1 VQSLKVTQATAHV
14 EPLPDGCAV
23 DTVDIARVSR
33 LVEAMPDELEK
44 LFSTQEL
51 SDAGEGAGRIASL
64 AARFAAKEACLKL
77 FPRETALNT
86 ITAMD
91 FSVVRDAYGAPHVV
105 VSEAAEI
112 VMGRHLVAEIKLSLT
127 HTPLSA
133 TAVALRV
140 AKVIEPGWGGRF
152 LYRWLPYRRE
162 VILDN
167 LTRVYAE
174 QVSQQQI
181 ILLAQAH
188 YGHLLALLKE
198 LLQFRFLSVQQKKDI
213 VRVEGAP
220 LLMAACAAGK
230 GALILTGHFGNFEV
244 STVAGVEHFPEI
256 KGHIHFLRRPIKPK
270 WLSDLLTNRFKKAGF
285 GVVGRRGSLEEI
297 VETLERGDA
306 IVFPF
311 DQYARRPEGIEVEFF
326 GYAAG
331 TYKSMA
337 LIALATGAPVLPAAS
352 WREPDGTHVLRFLPP
367 LTPVVDDDVGTEIK
381 RNTRAFNQALE
392 LAIVRHPEQWWWMH
406 RRWKNQ
412 PNAKHKSA
420 TEVVRP

>member
-1 VQSLKVTQATAHV
+1 MAASTVQPDS
-14 EPLPDGCAV
+14 LPDGCAV
-23 DTVDIARVSR
+23 DTVEIARIAR
-33 LVEAMPDELEK
+33 LIEALPGDLEK
-44 LFSTQEL
+44 LFSAQEL

-91 FSVVRDAYGAPHVV
+91 FSVVRDTYGAPQVV
-105 VSEAAEI
+105 ASPAAKI
-112 VMGRHLVAEIKLSLT
+112 VLGLHLVAEIKLSLT

-140 AKVIEPGWGGRF
+140 PKVIEPSRGGRF
-152 LYRWLPYRRE
+152 LYQWLPYRRS
-162 VILDN
+162 VILEN
-167 LTRVYAE
+167 LNRVYGA

-181 ILLAQAH
+181 KLLAQAH
-188 YGHLLALLKE
+188 YGHLLKLLKE
-198 LLQFRFLSVQQKKDI
+198 VMQFRFLSMQQKKDI
-213 VRVEGAP
+213 VRVEGVPEMIKAFE
-220 LLMAACAAGK
+220 AGK
-230 GALILTGHFGNFEV
+230 GVLILTGHFGNFEV
-244 STVAGVEHFPEI
+244 STIAGIEHFPQV
-256 KGHIHFLRRPIKPK
+256 KGRIHFLRRPIKPK
-270 WLSDLLTNRFKKAGF
+270 WLSDLLTRRFNQAGF

-297 VETLERGDA
+297 VATLERGDA
-306 IVFPF
+306 VVFPF

-352 WREPDGTHVLRFLPP
+352 WRESDGTHVLRFLPP
-367 LTPVVDDDVGTEIK
+367 LAPIVDDDVGAEIK

-392 LAIVRHPEQWWWMH
+392 LAIIEHPEQWWWVH

-412 PNAKHKSA
+412 LPLKRALRA
-420 TEVVRP
+420 

>member
-1 VQSLKVTQATAHV
+1 MAASPVQPDS
-14 EPLPDGCAV
+14 LPDGCAV
-23 DTVDIARVSR
+23 DTVEIARIAR
-33 LVEAMPDELEK
+33 LVEALPSDLEK
-44 LFSTQEL
+44 LFSAQEL

-91 FSVVRDAYGAPHVV
+91 FSIVRDTYGAPQVLA
-105 VSEAAEI
+105 SPAAQI
-112 VMGRHLVAEIKLSLT
+112 VLGLHLVAEIKVSLT
-127 HTPLSA
+127 HTPSSA

-140 AKVIEPGWGGRF
+140 PKVIQPSRGGRF
-152 LYRWLPYRRE
+152 LYRWLPYRRQ

-167 LTRVYAE
+167 LTRVYGA

-181 ILLAQAH
+181 QLLAQAH
-188 YGHLLALLKE
+188 YGHLLKLLKE
-198 LLQFRFLSVQQKKDI
+198 LLQFRFLSMQQKKDI
-213 VRVEGAP
+213 VKVEGVPEMIQAFE
-220 LLMAACAAGK
+220 AGK
-230 GALILTGHFGNFEV
+230 GVLILTGHFGNFEV
-244 STVAGVEHFPEI
+244 STVAGIEHFPQV
-256 KGHIHFLRRPIKPK
+256 KGRIHFLRRPIKPK
-270 WLSDLLTNRFKKAGF
+270 WLSDLLTRRFNQAGF

-306 IVFPF
+306 VVFPF

-352 WREPDGTHVLRFLPP
+352 WREPDGTHVLQFLPP
-367 LTPVVDDDVGTEIK
+367 LIPIVDEDVGVEIK

-392 LAIVRHPEQWWWMH
+392 LAIVKHPEQWWWVH

-412 PNAKHKSA
+412 PAIK
-420 TEVVRP
+420 

>member
-1 VQSLKVTQATAHV
+1 MAASTVQPDS
-14 EPLPDGCAV
+14 LPDGCAV
-23 DTVDIARVSR
+23 DTVEIARIAR
-33 LVEAMPDELEK
+33 LVEALPSDLEK
-44 LFSTQEL
+44 LFSAQEL

-91 FSVVRDAYGAPHVV
+91 FSIVRDTYGAPQVLA
-105 VSEAAEI
+105 SPAAQI
-112 VMGRHLVAEIKLSLT
+112 VLGLHLVAEIKVSLT
-127 HTPLSA
+127 HTPSSA

-140 AKVIEPGWGGRF
+140 PKVIQPSRGGRF
-152 LYRWLPYRRE
+152 LYRWLPYRRQ

-167 LTRVYAE
+167 LTRVYGA

-181 ILLAQAH
+181 QLLAQAH
-188 YGHLLALLKE
+188 YGHLLKLLKE
-198 LLQFRFLSVQQKKDI
+198 LLQFRFLSTQQKKDI
-213 VRVEGAP
+213 VKVEGVPEMIQAFE
-220 LLMAACAAGK
+220 AGK
-230 GALILTGHFGNFEV
+230 GVLILTGHFGNFEV
-244 STVAGVEHFPEI
+244 STVAGIEHFPQV
-256 KGHIHFLRRPIKPK
+256 KGRIHFLRRPIKPK
-270 WLSDLLTNRFKKAGF
+270 WLSDLLTRRFNQAGF

-306 IVFPF
+306 VVFPF

-352 WREPDGTHVLRFLPP
+352 WREPDGTHVLQFLPP
-367 LTPVVDDDVGTEIK
+367 LIPIGDEDVGVEIK

-392 LAIVRHPEQWWWMH
+392 LAIVKHPEQWWWVH

-412 PNAKHKSA
+412 PAIK
-420 TEVVRP
+420 

>member
-1 VQSLKVTQATAHV
+1 MAASPVQPDS
-14 EPLPDGCAV
+14 LPDGCAV
-23 DTVDIARVSR
+23 DTVEIARIAR
-33 LVEAMPDELEK
+33 LVEALPGDLEK
-44 LFSTQEL
+44 LFSAQEL

-91 FSVVRDAYGAPHVV
+91 FSIVRDTYGAPQVLA
-105 VSEAAEI
+105 SPAAQI
-112 VMGRHLVAEIKLSLT
+112 VLGLHLVAEIKVSLT
-127 HTPLSA
+127 HTPSSA

-140 AKVIEPGWGGRF
+140 PKVIQPSRGGRF
-152 LYRWLPYRRE
+152 LYRWLPYRRQ

-167 LTRVYAE
+167 LTRVYGA

-181 ILLAQAH
+181 QLLAQAH
-188 YGHLLALLKE
+188 YGHLLKLLKE
-198 LLQFRFLSVQQKKDI
+198 LLQFRFLSMQQKKDI
-213 VRVEGAP
+213 VKVEGVPEMIQAFE
-220 LLMAACAAGK
+220 AGK
-230 GALILTGHFGNFEV
+230 GVLILTGHFGNFEV
-244 STVAGVEHFPEI
+244 STVAGIEHFPQV
-256 KGHIHFLRRPIKPK
+256 KGRIHFLRRPIKPK
-270 WLSDLLTNRFKKAGF
+270 WLSDLLTRRFNQAGF

-306 IVFPF
+306 VVFPF

-352 WREPDGTHVLRFLPP
+352 WREPDGTHVLQFLPP
-367 LTPVVDDDVGTEIK
+367 LIPIVDEDVGVEIK

-392 LAIVRHPEQWWWMH
+392 LAIVKHPEQWWWVH

-412 PNAKHKSA
+412 PAIK
-420 TEVVRP
+420 

>member
-1 VQSLKVTQATAHV
+1 MAASLVQPDS
-14 EPLPDGCAV
+14 LPDGCAV
-23 DTVDIARVSR
+23 DTVEIARIAR
-33 LVEAMPDELEK
+33 LVEALPSDLEK
-44 LFSTQEL
+44 LFSAQEL

-91 FSVVRDAYGAPHVV
+91 FSIVRDTYGAPQVLA
-105 VSEAAEI
+105 SPAAQI
-112 VMGRHLVAEIKLSLT
+112 VLGLHLVAEIKVSLT
-127 HTPLSA
+127 HTPSSA

-140 AKVIEPGWGGRF
+140 PKVIQPSRGGRF
-152 LYRWLPYRRE
+152 LYRWLPYRRQ

-167 LTRVYAE
+167 LTRVYGA

-181 ILLAQAH
+181 QLLAQAH
-188 YGHLLALLKE
+188 YGHLLKLLKE
-198 LLQFRFLSVQQKKDI
+198 LLQFRFLSTQQKKDI
-213 VRVEGAP
+213 VKVEGVPEMIQAFE
-220 LLMAACAAGK
+220 AGK
-230 GALILTGHFGNFEV
+230 GVLILTGHFGNFEV
-244 STVAGVEHFPEI
+244 STVAGIEHFPQV
-256 KGHIHFLRRPIKPK
+256 KGRIHFLRRPIKPK
-270 WLSDLLTNRFKKAGF
+270 WLSDLLTRRFNQAGF

-306 IVFPF
+306 VVFPF

-352 WREPDGTHVLRFLPP
+352 WREPDGTHVLQFLPP
-367 LTPVVDDDVGTEIK
+367 LIPIVDEDVGVEIK

-392 LAIVRHPEQWWWMH
+392 LAIVKHPEQWWWVH

-412 PNAKHKSA
+412 PAIK
-420 TEVVRP
+420 

>member
-1 VQSLKVTQATAHV
+1 MAASPVQPDS
-14 EPLPDGCAV
+14 LPDGCAV
-23 DTVDIARVSR
+23 DTVEIARIAR
-33 LVEAMPDELEK
+33 LVEALPGDLEK
-44 LFSTQEL
+44 LFSAQEL

-91 FSVVRDAYGAPHVV
+91 FSIVRDTYGAPQVLA
-105 VSEAAEI
+105 SPAAQI
-112 VMGRHLVAEIKLSLT
+112 VLGLHLVAEIKVSLT
-127 HTPLSA
+127 HTPSSA

-140 AKVIEPGWGGRF
+140 PKVIQPSRGGRF
-152 LYRWLPYRRE
+152 LYRWLPYRRQ

-167 LTRVYAE
+167 LTRVYGA

-181 ILLAQAH
+181 QLLAQAH
-188 YGHLLALLKE
+188 YGHLLKLLKE
-198 LLQFRFLSVQQKKDI
+198 LLQFRFLSTQQKKDI
-213 VRVEGAP
+213 VKVEGVPEMIQAFE
-220 LLMAACAAGK
+220 AGK
-230 GALILTGHFGNFEV
+230 GVLILTGHFGNFEV
-244 STVAGVEHFPEI
+244 STVAGIEHFPQV
-256 KGHIHFLRRPIKPK
+256 KGRIHFLRRPIKPK
-270 WLSDLLTNRFKKAGF
+270 WLSDLLTRRFNQAGF

-306 IVFPF
+306 VVFPF

-352 WREPDGTHVLRFLPP
+352 WREPDGTHVLQFLPP
-367 LTPVVDDDVGTEIK
+367 LIPIVDEDVGVEIK

-392 LAIVRHPEQWWWMH
+392 LAIVKHPEQWWWVH

-412 PNAKHKSA
+412 PAIK
-420 TEVVRP
+420 

>member
-1 VQSLKVTQATAHV
+1 MTGLPPREDS
-14 EPLPDGCAV
+14 LPDGCAV
-23 DTVDIARVSR
+23 DTVEIARMAR
-33 LVEAMPDELEK
+33 LVEALPGDLEK
-44 LFSTQEL
+44 LFSAQEL
-51 SDAGEGAGRIASL
+51 IDAGEGTVRLASL

-77 FPRETALNT
+77 FPRETALNI

-91 FSVVRDAYGAPHVV
+91 FSVVRDTYGAPHVA
-105 VSEAAEI
+105 VSAAAEI
-112 VMGRHLVAEIKLSLT
+112 VLGLHLVAEIKLSLT
-127 HTPLSA
+127 HTPVSA

-140 AKVIEPGWGGRF
+140 PKAIEPSRGGRF
-152 LYRWLPYRRE
+152 AYRWLPYRRS
-162 VILDN
+162 VILEN
-167 LTRVYAE
+167 LNRVYGA

-181 ILLAQAH
+181 MLLAQAH
-188 YGHLLALLKE
+188 YGHLLKLLKE
-198 LLQFRFLSVQQKKDI
+198 LLLFRFLSEQQKKDR
-213 VRVEGAP
+213 VRVEGVTHIIEAFE
-220 LLMAACAAGK
+220 AGK

-244 STVAGVEHFPEI
+244 STIAGIEHFPQV

-270 WLSDLLTNRFKKAGF
+270 WLSDFLTNRFKKAGF

-306 IVFPF
+306 VVFPF

-326 GYAAG
+326 GYSAG

-337 LIALATGAPVLPAAS
+337 LIALATGAPVLPASA

-367 LTPVVDDDVGTEIK
+367 LTPIVDDDVGSEIK

-412 PNAKHKSA
+412 PAVKRLS
-420 TEVVRP
+420 

>member
-1 VQSLKVTQATAHV
+1 MAASPVQPDS
-14 EPLPDGCAV
+14 LPDGCAV
-23 DTVDIARVSR
+23 DTVEIARIAR
-33 LVEAMPDELEK
+33 LVEALPSDLEK
-44 LFSTQEL
+44 LFSAQEL

-91 FSVVRDAYGAPHVV
+91 FSIVRDTYGAPQVLA
-105 VSEAAEI
+105 SPAAQI
-112 VMGRHLVAEIKLSLT
+112 VLGLHLVAEIKVSLT
-127 HTPLSA
+127 HTPSSA

-140 AKVIEPGWGGRF
+140 PKVIQPSRGGRF
-152 LYRWLPYRRE
+152 LYRWLPYRRQ

-167 LTRVYAE
+167 LTRVYGA

-181 ILLAQAH
+181 QLLAQAH
-188 YGHLLALLKE
+188 YGHLLKLLKE
-198 LLQFRFLSVQQKKDI
+198 LLQFRFLSMQQKKDI
-213 VRVEGAP
+213 VKVEGVPEMIQAFE
-220 LLMAACAAGK
+220 AGK
-230 GALILTGHFGNFEV
+230 GVLILTGHFGNFEV
-244 STVAGVEHFPEI
+244 STVAGIEHFPQV
-256 KGHIHFLRRPIKPK
+256 KGRIHFLRRPIKPK
-270 WLSDLLTNRFKKAGF
+270 WLSDLLTRRFNQAGF

-306 IVFPF
+306 VVFPF

-352 WREPDGTHVLRFLPP
+352 WREPDGTHVLQFLPP
-367 LTPVVDDDVGTEIK
+367 LIPIVDEDVGVEIK

-392 LAIVRHPEQWWWMH
+392 LAIVKHPEQWWWVH

-412 PNAKHKSA
+412 PAIN
-420 TEVVRP
+420 

>member
-1 VQSLKVTQATAHV
+1 VVASTAQ
-14 EPLPDGCAV
+14 PDALPDGCAV
-23 DTVDIARVSR
+23 DTVEIARIAR
-33 LVEAMPDELEK
+33 LVEALPDDLEK
-44 LFSTQEL
+44 LFSAQEL
-51 SDAGEGAGRIASL
+51 IDAGEGAGQLASL

-91 FSVVRDAYGAPHVV
+91 FSVVRDAYGAPQVV
-105 VSEAAEI
+105 ASQAAQI
-112 VMGRHLVAEIKLSLT
+112 VLGLHLVAQIKLSLT

-140 AKVIEPGWGGRF
+140 PRVIEPSPAGRF
-152 LYRWLPYRRE
+152 AFRWLPYRRQ

-167 LTRVYAE
+167 LNRVYGA

-181 ILLAQAH
+181 KLLAQAH
-188 YGHLLALLKE
+188 YGHLLKLLKE
-198 LLQFRFLSVQQKKDI
+198 LLQFRFLSMQQKKD
-213 VRVEGAP
+213 VVKVEGVPEMIKAFE
-220 LLMAACAAGK
+220 AGK
-230 GALILTGHFGNFEV
+230 GVLILTGHFGNFEV
-244 STVAGVEHFPEI
+244 STVAGIEHFPQV
-256 KGHIHFLRRPIKPK
+256 KGRIHFLRRPIKPK
-270 WLSDLLTNRFKKAGF
+270 WLSDLLTRRFSQAGF
-285 GVVGRRGSLEEI
+285 GVVGRRGSLDEI

-352 WREPDGTHVLRFLPP
+352 WREPDGTHVLQFLPP
-367 LTPVVDDDVGTEIK
+367 LIPIEDDDVGGEIK

-412 PNAKHKSA
+412 PKVNPLS
-420 TEVVRP
+420 

>member
-1 VQSLKVTQATAHV
+1 MAASTVQPDS
-14 EPLPDGCAV
+14 LPDGCAV
-23 DTVDIARVSR
+23 DTVEIARIAR
-33 LVEAMPDELEK
+33 LVEALPGDLEK
-44 LFSTQEL
+44 LFSAQEL

-91 FSVVRDAYGAPHVV
+91 FSIVRDTYGAPQVLA
-105 VSEAAEI
+105 SPAAQI
-112 VMGRHLVAEIKLSLT
+112 VLGLHLVAEIKVSLT
-127 HTPLSA
+127 HTPSSA

-140 AKVIEPGWGGRF
+140 PKVIQPSRGGRF
-152 LYRWLPYRRE
+152 LYRWLPYRRQ

-167 LTRVYAE
+167 LTRVYGA

-181 ILLAQAH
+181 QLLAQAH
-188 YGHLLALLKE
+188 YGHLLKLLKE
-198 LLQFRFLSVQQKKDI
+198 LLQFRFLSMQQKKDI
-213 VRVEGAP
+213 VKVEGVPEMIQAFE
-220 LLMAACAAGK
+220 AGK
-230 GALILTGHFGNFEV
+230 GVLILTGHFGNFEV
-244 STVAGVEHFPEI
+244 STVAGIEHFPQV
-256 KGHIHFLRRPIKPK
+256 KGRIHFLRRPIKPK
-270 WLSDLLTNRFKKAGF
+270 WLSDLLTRRFNQAGF

-306 IVFPF
+306 VVFPF

-352 WREPDGTHVLRFLPP
+352 WREPDGTHVLQFLPP
-367 LTPVVDDDVGTEIK
+367 LIPIVDEDVGVEIK

-392 LAIVRHPEQWWWMH
+392 LAIVKHPEQWWWVH

-412 PNAKHKSA
+412 PAIK
-420 TEVVRP
+420 

>member
-1 VQSLKVTQATAHV
+1 MAASIVQPDS
-14 EPLPDGCAV
+14 LPDGCAV
-23 DTVDIARVSR
+23 DTVEIARIAR
-33 LVEAMPDELEK
+33 LVEALPGDLEK
-44 LFSTQEL
+44 LFSAQEL
-51 SDAGEGAGRIASL
+51 SDAGEGAGRVASL

-91 FSVVRDAYGAPHVV
+91 FSIVRDTYGAPQVLA
-105 VSEAAEI
+105 SPAAQI
-112 VMGRHLVAEIKLSLT
+112 VLGLHLVAEVKVSLT
-127 HTPLSA
+127 HTPSSA

-140 AKVIEPGWGGRF
+140 PKVIQPSRGGRF
-152 LYRWLPYRRE
+152 LYRWLPYRRR

-167 LTRVYAE
+167 LTRVYGA

-181 ILLAQAH
+181 QLLAQAH
-188 YGHLLALLKE
+188 YGHLLKLLKE
-198 LLQFRFLSVQQKKDI
+198 LLQFRFLSTQQKKDI
-213 VRVEGAP
+213 VRVEGVPEMIQAFE
-220 LLMAACAAGK
+220 AGK
-230 GALILTGHFGNFEV
+230 GVLILTGHFGNFEV
-244 STVAGVEHFPEI
+244 STVAGIEHFPQV
-256 KGHIHFLRRPIKPK
+256 KGRIHFLRRPIKPK
-270 WLSDLLTNRFKKAGF
+270 WLSDLLTRRFNQAGF

-306 IVFPF
+306 VVFPF

-352 WREPDGTHVLRFLPP
+352 WREPDGTHVLQFLPP
-367 LTPVVDDDVGTEIK
+367 LIPIVDEDVGVEIK

-392 LAIVRHPEQWWWMH
+392 LAIVRHPEQWWWVH

-412 PNAKHKSA
+412 PSIN
-420 TEVVRP
+420 

>member
-1 VQSLKVTQATAHV
+1 MDASTVQHDS
-14 EPLPDGCAV
+14 LPDGCAV
-23 DTVDIARVSR
+23 DTVDIARIAR
-33 LVEAMPDELEK
+33 LIEALPGDLEK
-44 LFSTQEL
+44 LFSAQEL
-51 SDAGEGAGRIASL
+51 TDAGEGTGRIASL

-91 FSVVRDAYGAPHVV
+91 FSVMRDAYGAPQVV
-105 VSEAAEI
+105 ASAAAQI
-112 VMGRHLVAEIKLSLT
+112 VLGLHLVANIKLSLT

-140 AKVIEPGWGGRF
+140 PKVIEPSRGGRF
-152 LYRWLPYRRE
+152 LYRWLPYRRQI
-162 VILDN
+162 ILDN
-167 LTRVYAE
+167 LTRVYGA
-174 QVSQQQI
+174 QVSQQKIQ
-181 ILLAQAH
+181 LLAQAH
-188 YGHLLALLKE
+188 YGHLLKLLKE

-213 VRVEGAP
+213 VKVEGVPEMIKAFE
-220 LLMAACAAGK
+220 AGK
-230 GALILTGHFGNFEV
+230 GVLILTGHFGNFEV
-244 STVAGVEHFPEI
+244 STIAGIEHFPQV
-256 KGHIHFLRRPIKPK
+256 KGRIHFLRRPIKPK
-270 WLSDLLTNRFKKAGF
+270 WLSDLLTRRFNQAGF

-297 VETLERGDA
+297 VATLERGDA

-331 TYKSMA
+331 TYKSLA

-352 WREPDGTHVLRFLPP
+352 WREPDGTHVLQFLPP
-367 LTPVVDDDVGTEIK
+367 LSPILDEDVGTEIK

-392 LAIVRHPEQWWWMH
+392 LAIVRHPEQWWWVH

-412 PNAKHKSA
+412 PKL
-420 TEVVRP
+420 